1 MIKKLLFSIFFL
13 GTVAGAYAFSVTF
26 RVDMSQQSGFT
37 TPEVNGSF
45 NNWCGGCFPMTDVD
59 GDNIW
64 EATTDLPSGTIEY
77 KFAADVWGTQE
88 NLIAG
93 SSCTVTNFGFTNR
106 TLAITADV
114 VLPVVCWGSCID
126 CESTPSNYTVVFQVD
141 MSGQS
146 GFTTPEVNG
155 TFNSWCGN
163 CTPMQDLDGDN
174 VWSVAVTLP
183 EGNYEYKYSHDNWGG
198 QESLAAGSS
207 CTTTSGT
214 FTNRTLVLDANM
226 TLDPVCW
233 SSCAACGQS
242 TGPYNVVFSVDMSNV
257 DFAYTTP
264 EVNGTFNDWC
274 GNCTA
279 MSDPDGDDI
288 WTVTVSLPVG
298 THTYKFSH
306 DLWSGQEELIPGSPC
321 TLTESGFTN
330 RTINVTA
337 PAELDPV
344 CWGSCE
350 ICAVGV
356 DESIESAFS
365 IYPNPASEM
374 LTIDSNKGEINRV
387 TITDMAGRT
396 VYSASLASMR
406 RTQIDV
412 SMLPAGTYV
421 VTMENNTELLRR
433 AVQLVK

>member
-1 MIKKLLFSIFFL
+1 MFKKLLSSFL
-13 GTVAGAYAFSVTF
+13 FLSATTAAFAFNVTF

-45 NNWCGGCFPMTDVD
+45 NNWCGNCFPMTDVD

-64 EATTDLPSGTIEY
+64 EATTDLPAGTIEY
-77 KFAADVWGTQE
+77 KFSADGWGSQE

-106 TLAITADV
+106 TLAISADV
-114 VLPVVCWGSCID
+114 VLPIVCWGSCID
-126 CESTPSNYTVVFQVD
+126 CAATPANYTVVFQVD
-141 MSGQS
+141 MNGQT

-163 CTPMQDLDGDN
+163 CTPMSDTDGDN
-174 VWSVAVTLP
+174 IWSVAVTLP
-183 EGNYEYKYSHDNWGG
+183 EGNYEYKFSHDNWAG

-207 CTTTSGT
+207 CTNTSGT
-214 FTNRTLVLDANM
+214 FTNRTLVLDQNM
-226 TLDPVCW
+226 TLDAVCW

-242 TGPYNVVFSVDMSNV
+242 TGPYNVVFAVDMSSV

-274 GNCTA
+274 GSCTP

-298 THTYKFSH
+298 IHTYKFSY
-306 DLWSGQEELIPGSPC
+306 DTWSGQEELIPGSPC

-330 RTINVTA
+330 RTINVSA
-337 PAELDPV
+337 PEQLAPV
-344 CWGSCE
+344 CWSSCDV
-350 ICAVGV
+350 CAVGV
-356 DESIESAFS
+356 NESDLSSFA
-365 IYPNPASEM
+365 IYPNPATNV
-374 LTIDSNKGEINRV
+374 LNIDSNKDGVILV
-387 TITDMAGRT
+387 TISDMAGRT
-396 VYSASLASMR
+396 VHATAFSSVR
-406 RTQIDV
+406 RTQLDV
-412 SMLPAGTYV
+412 NTLPAGMYV
-421 VTMENNTELLRR
+421 VAIETKTELMRR
-433 AVQLVK
+433 KVQLVK